1 MKASWERISAST
13 ASHTIRLILM
23 LEDLDTSKTI
33 MAERDTITIPTYPCI
48 LLQSNICLQNP
59 INPLFV
65 YTIDGAMG
73 VISCFMYLFILLS
86 VAEAKVKTKSFQVR
100 CSPLLLISFLTI
112 KTRQCVS
119 AEIRLF

>member
-1 MKASWERISAST
+1 
-13 ASHTIRLILM
+13 M

-86 VAEAKVKTKSFQVR
+86 VAEAKMKTKSFQVR

-112 KTRQCVS
+112 KTRQYVS